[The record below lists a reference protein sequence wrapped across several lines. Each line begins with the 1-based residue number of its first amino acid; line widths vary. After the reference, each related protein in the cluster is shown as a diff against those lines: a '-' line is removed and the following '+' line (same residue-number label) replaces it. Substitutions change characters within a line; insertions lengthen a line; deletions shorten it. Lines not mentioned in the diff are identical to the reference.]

1 MITTRQKLTRYGA
14 SLAVVLGVHALAIAL
29 ALNWTSRPP
38 LELPPQAMMVE
49 LAPLPAPPPPAPPK
63 VVTPPRPPEPVEELP
78 LPKLAEA
85 PKPEISVP
93 KPVKPKPKPQ
103 PPKPKPVEEK
113 KPEPPKE
120 QPSEQKPSDTPP
132 TQAPSEK
139 SAQPAPG
146 PSPAQMAAKA
156 NWQGTLL
163 AHLAK
168 YKKYPLR
175 ARQMNKEGTNRLR
188 FVVDAEGN
196 VLSFKLVDS
205 AGTESLDKA
214 TLDMIRDAQPLPKP
228 PADMLTNGSVEIVAP
243 FVYSIEKRRR

>member
-1 MITTRQKLTRYGA
+1 MINTRQKLTRYGA

-38 LELPPQAMMVE
+38 IELPPQAMMVE

-78 LPKLAEA
+78 LPKVAEA

-120 QPSEQKPSDTPP
+120 EPSEKKPSYTQP
-132 TQAPSEK
+132 TQAPTEK

-156 NWQGTLL
+156 SWQGKLL
-163 AHLAK
+163 THLAK

-188 FVVDAEGN
+188 FVVDAQGN

-228 PADMLTNGSVEIVAP
+228 PAEMLTNGSVEIVAP